1 MSSWECFERGKN
13 YPTSIASWHERG
25 EEKWFKFRSKCR
37 QSERCIVKFVFN
49 ANLTALQSQNEFL
62 STPARISR
70 SSFVRKLLE
79 MTETLRRIKFGI
91 MSIAFVTSDFT
102 IFMTRRCFPD
112 INKLQRVAQ
121 HGMEAKYPSHSW
133 PHFPHRWRVS
143 AHQLVNS
150 HFLLFSR
157 RETGKRRANVREGEM
172 PRQKL
177 KLEGM
182 SCRRSSCRSERW

>member
-79 MTETLRRIKFGI
+79 MTETWSRIEFGI
-91 MSIAFVTSDFT
+91 ISIAFVTSDFT

-121 HGMEAKYPSHSW
+121 HGMDGSKVSESFLTSFPSSMASFSPQTCQLAFSSIFAKGNRQEASKCPG
-133 PHFPHRWRVS
+133 
-143 AHQLVNS
+143 
-150 HFLLFSR
+150 R
-157 RETGKRRANVREGEM
+157 RNASSET
-172 PRQKL
+172 
-177 KLEGM
+177 
-182 SCRRSSCRSERW
+182 

>member
-79 MTETLRRIKFGI
+79 MTEALRRIEFGI
-91 MSIAFVTSDFT
+91 ISIAFVTSDFT
-102 IFMTRRCFPD
+102 IFMTRRCFPRHKQITACCATRD
-112 INKLQRVAQ
+112 GSKVSESFLTSFSSSMASFSPPTCQLAFSSIFAKGNRQ
-121 HGMEAKYPSHSW
+121 EASKCPG
-133 PHFPHRWRVS
+133 
-143 AHQLVNS
+143 
-150 HFLLFSR
+150 R
-157 RETGKRRANVREGEM
+157 RNASPET
-172 PRQKL
+172 
-177 KLEGM
+177 
-182 SCRRSSCRSERW
+182 